1 MAYELYFI
9 LYFTKKKSFLE
20 DDKFVRANSIETS
33 QLFVHFTIDNCSSN
47 EKSLC
52 VRSSQVIYGT
62 NFTRTQQ

>member
-1 MAYELYFI
+1 MNFI
-9 LYFTKKKSFLE
+9 LYYILQKKSFLE

-47 EKSLC
+47 EKSQLC